1 MIEFVVPGFAAPQGS
16 KSAFK
21 LPNGRVVLV
30 ESSKQ
35 VKPYRAVFA
44 MCARQA
50 WTEPPATG
58 VVAVELCFRFPRP
71 KSHLTSKGLVRPGSP
86 LAPMRY
92 DLDKLARAA
101 NDAMTGIVYV
111 DDSQI
116 AMLAASKEW
125 GPTAETLV
133 KVWA

>member
-50 WTEPPATG
+50 WTDPPATG

-71 KSHLTSKGLVRPGSP
+71 KSHFTSKGLVRPGSP
-86 LAPMRY
+86 LAPTRY